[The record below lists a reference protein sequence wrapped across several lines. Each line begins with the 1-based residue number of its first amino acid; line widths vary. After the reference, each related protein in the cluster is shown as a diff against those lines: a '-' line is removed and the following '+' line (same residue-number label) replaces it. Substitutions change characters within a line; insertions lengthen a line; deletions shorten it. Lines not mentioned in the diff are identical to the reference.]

1 MIDWFVLLVPFAA
14 LPLVVLFGFVGCQA
28 IWGVDDYGPMLQ
40 LPEGLGQT
48 AVESMEVTITVTGE
62 NGESSSDTQNL
73 DKAQLLAAKSFILF
87 FIPLDDIDAEEEGSA
102 HCHCS
107 LFFANPLEGADL
119 HRDHD
124 SPNEPF
130 VLSFIA
136 PGEKGDD
143 FFLA

>member
-14 LPLVVLFGFVGCQA
+14 LPIIVLFAFVGCQL
-28 IWGVDDYGPMLQ
+28 IWGVDPYPVLLL
-40 LPEGLGQT
+40 LPEGLGKT

-62 NGESSSDTQNL
+62 SGKSTSDTQNR
-73 DKAQLLAAKSFILF
+73 DKAELLAGESSISF
-87 FIPLDDIDAEEEGSA
+87 FIPLNDIDAEDEGSA

-107 LFFANPLEGADL
+107 LFFANQLQGADL

-124 SPNEPF
+124 SSNEPF
-130 VLSFIA
+130 VLSFIDS
-136 PGEKGDD
+136 GEKKDD